1 MARFSGPIGIFTG
14 TTETVPGV
22 HEEVII
28 EKFYKGD
35 ILRDSRRWEPT
46 QQLNDNLVV
55 SNRISIVADAYAY
68 ANFSAMRYVKW
79 EGVLWKITNIEIQRP
94 RLILTL
100 GGIYNAPTS

>member
-1 MARFSGPIGIFTG
+1 MARFAGPIGIFTG
-14 TTETVPGV
+14 TTETSPGV
-22 HEEVII
+22 HKETIT
-28 EKFYKGD
+28 EKDYKGD
-35 ILRDSRRWEPT
+35 ILRDTRRWDKT

-79 EGVLWKITNIEIQRP
+79 ENVLWKISSIEIQRP

-100 GGIYNAPTS
+100 GGIYNAP